1 MLELA
6 TQATGSKRYETEAL
20 PFLPQLYSAA
30 RRLTRSEADAEDLV
44 QDTYLRGFM
53 FYGRFQEGTN
63 LRAWMFKIMT
73 NLFINKYRRRM
84 TEARVMTE
92 GRDDQRITM
101 VNADLLEYCKDPEGR
116 AMTGLFGDDV
126 QRALDALNDDFR
138 MVVLLADLEDFSYKE
153 IAEMLGC
160 PVGTVMSRLFRGR
173 RALQKSLGQ
182 YARARGIGLGTGE
195 AANQQAAAGST
206 HEAEIVELHPKSP
219 VKAGRSSA
227 PRHAAAM

>member
-1 MLELA
+1 MLQLA
-6 TQATGSKRYETEAL
+6 TQAQGSTQYEAEAL

-44 QDTYLRGFM
+44 QDAYLRGFM
-53 FYGRFQEGTN
+53 FFDRFQPGTN

-73 NLFINKYRRRM
+73 NLFINKYRRRV
-84 TEARVMTE
+84 TEHRVMTE

-101 VNADLLEYCKDPEGR
+101 INAELLEYCRDPEGR

-126 QRALDALNDDFR
+126 QQALDALNEDFR

-153 IAEMLGC
+153 IAEMLDC

-173 RALQKSLGQ
+173 RALQKSLGE
-182 YARARGIGLGTGE
+182 YARARGIGLAPAQNEDQG
-195 AANQQAAAGST
+195 
-206 HEAEIVELHPKSP
+206 AEIVELRP
-219 VKAGRSSA
+219 ATTRRRSEFA
-227 PRHAAAM
+227 TQQAVAV